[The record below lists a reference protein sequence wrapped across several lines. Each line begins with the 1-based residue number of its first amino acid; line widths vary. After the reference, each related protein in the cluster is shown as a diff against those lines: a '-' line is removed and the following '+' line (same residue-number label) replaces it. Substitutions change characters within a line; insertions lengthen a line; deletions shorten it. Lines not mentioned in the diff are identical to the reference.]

1 MKTFELTN
9 NKGDSALSLISDTI
23 HNACQSALHNL
34 GYYVDPITDSDEVK
48 DYHLFDLE
56 SGEQVSVFKT
66 FYYENALT
74 EALSVLGYTVY
85 EL

>member
-9 NKGDSALSLISDTI
+9 NKGDSVLSLISDTI
-23 HNACQSALHNL
+23 HNASQSALHNL

-74 EALSVLGYTVY
+74 EALSVLGYSVY